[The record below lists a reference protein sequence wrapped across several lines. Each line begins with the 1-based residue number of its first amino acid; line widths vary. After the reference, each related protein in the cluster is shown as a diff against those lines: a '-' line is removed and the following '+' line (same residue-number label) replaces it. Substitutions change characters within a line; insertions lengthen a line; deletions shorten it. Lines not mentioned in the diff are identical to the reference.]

1 MSVCVYMYSS
11 LLKEDPTKQLDIEIV
26 ATFASCVIA
35 SGILNLILVW
45 SQMMCLCVCHEK
57 YVRKSIRLAQCV
69 CKCKDKADLNF
80 LTMRKTKKPQPKQKS
95 TLKSTSDKDKNDT
108 MLLSQS
114 DLQENPKREIDDSNE
129 TFEDDDTKL
138 TVPNECPRPNS
149 DDHRKTV
156 RIDSIEE

>member
-1 MSVCVYMYSS
+1 MSVSVYMYSA
-11 LLKEDPTKQLDIEIV
+11 LLKIDPTKQLDIEIV

-80 LTMRKTKKPQPKQKS
+80 LTMRKTKKPQQKQKS

-114 DLQENPKREIDDSNE
+114 DLQESPKKEIDDSKE
-129 TFEDDDTKL
+129 TIGDDDTEL
-138 TVPNECPRPNS
+138 NVQNECPQPLFEN
-149 DDHRKTV
+149 DNKTV
-156 RIDSIEE
+156 RINNAEE